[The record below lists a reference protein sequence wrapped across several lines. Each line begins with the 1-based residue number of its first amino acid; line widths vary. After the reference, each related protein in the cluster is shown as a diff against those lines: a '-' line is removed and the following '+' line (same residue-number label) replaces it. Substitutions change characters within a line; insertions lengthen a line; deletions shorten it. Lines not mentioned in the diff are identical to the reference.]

1 MSPALKNKAPGLKKI
16 FSIAIQVCYRI
27 GENGSICV
35 LYDTSRA
42 SPTSDVDSTGSN
54 GSDEYVMERVSRR
67 INISNDLKDLMMN
80 LYEADTTF
88 VTRPKSHRNRNRRF
102 QQQQQQ
108 NSSNKNFH
116 HNLNNSVSSTTS
128 TISPPLSPNHQQVF
142 YQQQQQQ
149 LHFMQQQQQ
158 FGSSPQKQFNYN
170 FNNYHHGNNSVQ
182 KNVRAP
188 C

>member
-1 MSPALKNKAPGLKKI
+1 M
-16 FSIAIQVCYRI
+16 CYRI

-42 SPTSDVDSTGSN
+42 SPSSDVDSTGSN
-54 GSDEYVMERVSRR
+54 GSEEYIMERVSRR

-102 QQQQQQ
+102 NNTN
-108 NSSNKNFH
+108 NSSNNKNFHQNH
-116 HNLNNSVSSTTS
+116 HNLNNSVSSSS
-128 TISPPLSPNHQQVF
+128 TISPPLSPNHHQHQQSVF
-142 YQQQQQQ
+142 YQQQQQ
-149 LHFMQQQQQ
+149 LHFIQQQQY
-158 FGSSPQKQFNYN
+158 GSSPQKQFNYN
-170 FNNYHHGNNSVQ
+170 FNNYHHGNNSV

>member
-1 MSPALKNKAPGLKKI
+1 M
-16 FSIAIQVCYRI
+16 CYRI

-42 SPTSDVDSTGSN
+42 SPSSDVDSTGSN
-54 GSDEYVMERVSRR
+54 GSDEYIMERVSRS

-88 VTRPKSHRNRNRRF
+88 VTRPKSHRRRYGKNIRN
-102 QQQQQQ
+102 
-108 NSSNKNFH
+108 NNFH
-116 HNLNNSVSSTTS
+116 QNNHHNNLNNSVSSTS
-128 TISPPLSPNHQQVF
+128 TISPPLSPNHHQHQQQQSVF
-142 YQQQQQQ
+142 YQQQ
-149 LHFMQQQQQ
+149 HFIHQQQ

-170 FNNYHHGNNSVQ
+170 FNNYHHGNNSV

>member
-1 MSPALKNKAPGLKKI
+1 M
-16 FSIAIQVCYRI
+16 CYRI

-42 SPTSDVDSTGSN
+42 SPSSDVDSTGSN
-54 GSDEYVMERVSRR
+54 GSDEYIMERVSRS

-88 VTRPKSHRNRNRRF
+88 VTRPKSHRRRYGKNIRN
-102 QQQQQQ
+102 
-108 NSSNKNFH
+108 NNFH
-116 HNLNNSVSSTTS
+116 QNNHHNNLNNSVSSTSS
-128 TISPPLSPNHQQVF
+128 TISPPLSPNHHQHQQQQSVF
-142 YQQQQQQ
+142 YQQQ
-149 LHFMQQQQQ
+149 HFIHQQQ

-170 FNNYHHGNNSVQ
+170 FNNYHHGNNSV

>member
-1 MSPALKNKAPGLKKI
+1 M
-16 FSIAIQVCYRI
+16 CYRI

-35 LYDTSRA
+35 LYDRA
-42 SPTSDVDSTGSN
+42 SPSSDVDSTGSN
-54 GSDEYVMERVSRR
+54 GSDEYIMERVSR

-88 VTRPKSHRNRNRRF
+88 VTRPKSHRYRRYGKTINK
-102 QQQQQQ
+102 Q
-108 NSSNKNFH
+108 NFHQNH
-116 HNLNNSVSSTTS
+116 HNLNNSVSSTS
-128 TISPPLSPNHQQVF
+128 TISPPLSPNHQQHQQQQSVF
-142 YQQQQQQ
+142 YQQQHFIHQQ
-149 LHFMQQQQQ
+149 H

-170 FNNYHHGNNSVQ
+170 FNNYHHGNNNV